1 MSNRTRMSDK
11 RCAKPGL
18 GCASYFPGSMS
29 TLIPAMLLSA
39 RLVMLRKSAGQ
50 ENRVNREPPARFKN
64 SKYWVGCERQFQCEG
79 SAQHFFPSNRLLP
92 TTYRGAWCPEGI
104 SR

>member
-18 GCASYFPGSMS
+18 GCASYQPPGSKS
-29 TLIPAMLLSA
+29 TLIPAMLVSA

-50 ENRVNREPPARFKN
+50 EKGVNREPPAQFKN
-64 SKYWVGCERQFQCEG
+64 SIPGG
-79 SAQHFFPSNRLLP
+79 M
-92 TTYRGAWCPEGI
+92 
-104 SR
+104 